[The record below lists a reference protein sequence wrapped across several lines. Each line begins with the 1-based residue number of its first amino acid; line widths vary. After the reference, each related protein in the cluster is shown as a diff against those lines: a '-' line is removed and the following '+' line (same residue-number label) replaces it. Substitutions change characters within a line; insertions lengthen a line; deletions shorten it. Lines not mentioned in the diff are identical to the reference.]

1 MSTVSKVL
9 TLLIMGALL
18 VLVITHPAGFAA
30 DAVSGGSVL
39 DNTLSLETGA
49 GAQGGVNG
57 TIPVN
62 GGNILV

>member
-1 MSTVSKVL
+1 MSNVSKIL

-30 DAVSGGSVL
+30 DAVAGGSVL

-49 GAQGGVNG
+49 GNAGGVNG
-57 TIPVN
+57 TIPVT